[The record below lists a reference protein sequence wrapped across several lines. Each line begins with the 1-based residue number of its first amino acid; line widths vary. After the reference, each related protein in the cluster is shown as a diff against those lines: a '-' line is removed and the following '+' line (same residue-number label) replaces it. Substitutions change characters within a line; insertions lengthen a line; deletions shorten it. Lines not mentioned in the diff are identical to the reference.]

1 MSGPITQPGIIVGV
15 DGSPASNAAVGWA
28 ARNAWRRNAAL
39 TVVHVVPAPA
49 ETWPGTPLPVGLAAR
64 QERRGN
70 RILAD
75 AITIARESTEHG
87 GRCQVNSELLVGST
101 VATLVDLSKEAEL
114 VVVGCRGLS
123 GLSRVLLASVSSG
136 LVRHAHCPVP
146 NPATALA
153 CAATRRGSAIVAG
166 QRPGTDGRANN
177 TGRGRVER
185 LTPGSTM

>member
-1 MSGPITQPGIIVGV
+1 MKEREMSGPITQPGIIVGV

-49 ETWPGTPLPVGLAAR
+49 QTWPGTPLPVGLAAW

-75 AITIARESTEHG
+75 ATTIARESTEHG

-101 VATLVDLSKEAEL
+101 VATLVDL
-114 VVVGCRGLS
+114 
-123 GLSRVLLASVSSG
+123 
-136 LVRHAHCPVP
+136 
-146 NPATALA
+146 
-153 CAATRRGSAIVAG
+153 
-166 QRPGTDGRANN
+166 
-177 TGRGRVER
+177 
-185 LTPGSTM
+185 